1 MIQLSGEAIR
11 LKVRVLRT
19 EFDRDDVLRSLL
31 LRYSQLLMGQ
41 IAQGS
46 ACNRVHPI
54 EARCARWLLSTH
66 DRVSGDEFPLTQ
78 EFLAMMLGVRR
89 AGVSVAQHKLQQD
102 GLISYA
108 RGDIT
113 ILDRKGLEAASCECY
128 RVLQDRFDRF
138 YAHYR
143 DRSG

>member
-1 MIQLSGEAIR
+1 
-11 LKVRVLRT
+11 
-19 EFDRDDVLRSLL
+19 
-31 LRYSQLLMGQ
+31 
-41 IAQGS
+41 
-46 ACNRVHPI
+46 
-54 EARCARWLLSTH
+54 
-66 DRVSGDEFPLTQ
+66 
-78 EFLAMMLGVRR
+78 MMLGVRR

-108 RGDIT
+108 RGTLT
-113 ILDRKGLEAASCECY
+113 ILDRKGLEANSCECY